1 MDGNSTLNGP
11 EAQRPITTPTT
22 LKAHVFNMLRDAIIS
37 GRYKPGAR
45 LNESQLAREFN
56 ISRIP
61 IREAL
66 MQLQEHGL
74 VMNHER
80 RGMFVTELTDE
91 DVQRINSLRV
101 VLEAEALKLCRAN
114 MTKQNAAKLTAL
126 VDQMDAWVDGA
137 EIDAAAIDLEFHR
150 TLWALA
156 GNPYLTKT
164 LDSLSTV
171 LFAHTALEHVSSETI
186 RWRLNHHRALL
197 DVVLGKSDV
206 SPEDAVI
213 SHLKVSYDEPEK
225 FSSYAARAEAEP
237 KASPPRAKRKASAK

>member
-1 MDGNSTLNGP
+1 MPAPTTAKGLEQSGG
-11 EAQRPITTPTT
+11 EAPTT
-22 LKAHVFNMLRDAIIS
+22 LKSYVYKILREAIVS
-37 GRYKPGAR
+37 GRYRPGAR
-45 LNESQLAREFN
+45 LNESQLARELN

-80 RGMFVTELTDE
+80 RGMFVTELSEE

-101 VLEAEALKLCRAN
+101 LLEAEALRLCRQH
-114 MTKQNAAKLTAL
+114 MTKPIAARLKGL
-126 VDQMDAWVDGA
+126 VEQMENWEPTS

-150 TLWALA
+150 TVWHAA

-171 LFAHTALEHVSSETI
+171 LFAHTALENLSHDAML
-186 RWRLNHHRALL
+186 WRLNHHRDLL
-197 DVVLGKSDV
+197 DVALGKSNA
-206 SPEDAVI
+206 PAEAAVI
-213 SHLKVSYDEPEK
+213 SHLRMHYKDPER
-225 FSSYAARAEAEP
+225 FSSFSSETPAADAKKKP
-237 KASPPRAKRKASAK
+237 KKT